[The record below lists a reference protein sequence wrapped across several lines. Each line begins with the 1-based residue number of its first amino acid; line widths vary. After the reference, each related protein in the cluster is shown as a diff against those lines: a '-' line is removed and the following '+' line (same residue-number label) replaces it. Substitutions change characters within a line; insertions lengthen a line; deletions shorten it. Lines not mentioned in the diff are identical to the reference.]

1 MKYVV
6 WYHAI
11 KKGNNV
17 YGMCITNCEDPEENV
32 SVFY

>member
-17 YGMCITNCEDPEENV
+17 YGMCITYCEDLEENEF
-32 SVFY
+32 S